1 MTKALSGEFTMAC
14 AWCTH
19 KVRLHELLGIPELR
33 LACPLCGRPMFP
45 LGTAWSACGDEGA
58 VVEAR
63 RTADTAADG
72 RTKGGGSYVPP
83 RA

>member
-1 MTKALSGEFTMAC
+1 MARALSPEFTMAC

-19 KVRLHELLGIPELR
+19 KVRLHEVLGIPELR

-45 LGTAWSACGDEGA
+45 LGGAAAWSN
-58 VVEAR
+58 EALA
-63 RTADTAADG
+63 TEAHKTTDNAADAHTEG
-72 RTKGGGSYVPP
+72 VGGHVPF